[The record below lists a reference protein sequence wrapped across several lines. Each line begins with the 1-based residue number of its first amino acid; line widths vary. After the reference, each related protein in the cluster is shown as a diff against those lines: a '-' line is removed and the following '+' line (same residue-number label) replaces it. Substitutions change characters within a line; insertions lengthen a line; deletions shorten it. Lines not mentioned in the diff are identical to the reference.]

1 MSHEALEKRLAGLT
15 EEITHLQTQ
24 ISSLNDRFSRIESF
38 QQKLVTTSTEPLDDD
53 DQYSSIPDI
62 GSSEILDKVTKT
74 SLLPRIA
81 AVCFILVFALI
92 LRTLTDNNIINTQA
106 GSLIGVFYAAGLI
119 IWGVRLLKK
128 GSKLAAVFKTSGVF
142 LLYMIL
148 LETHTRF
155 ESFSSFFVYTC
166 LASVLLS
173 VSWVSIKNKL
183 SGFNTLG
190 IFGTALA
197 ASLIDFPQPHFGQL
211 HLLLLTA
218 NILAFIS
225 AKKIGKGEWN
235 RLLVFG
241 LTICMSILWTLR
253 LQAELNLNEVVP
265 AFVSLNWFIPITTLF
280 IASFTLMPIILVI
293 RKITFS
299 ILDLLLPCLSAIWLF
314 SLLNAGF
321 EAISSS
327 HLIIGA
333 SAAAWALLYAAF
345 SGFII
350 MKTDRD
356 VSALSS
362 MVIASYFLLVAA
374 LPNITGDIFPALII
388 WSFLGLG
395 LSMAARKYEL
405 NGLRFFSYAFQFI
418 ICIIGIVSGKLTAAT
433 TTPVISAVTAGLLM
447 TVTGYQFKMFR
458 SNPPSSLGFFR
469 HVDRTDKSC
478 ILLLITALISCF
490 MMLQIA
496 GYQILLALSSTADKD
511 LAGIQSL
518 LLNIGAMA
526 IFLRARKTKKKEL
539 LVIAIFLTIVNG
551 FKVFLYD
558 MFNTGSGPLVLSVLS
573 FGGVAA
579 VASLVLSKW
588 SLSDTD
594 SDN

>member
-1 MSHEALEKRLAGLT
+1 MSHEAFEKRLAGIT
-15 EEITHLQTQ
+15 EEITLLQAQ
-24 ISSLNDRFSRIESF
+24 VSSLNDRFSRIESF
-38 QQKLVTTSTEPLDDD
+38 QQKLAATNTEESLDV

-62 GSSEILDKVTKT
+62 DSSEILDKVAKT

-92 LRTLTDNNIINTQA
+92 LRTLTDNNIINTRA

-225 AKKIGKGEWN
+225 AKIIGKGEWN

-265 AFVSLNWFIPITTLF
+265 AFASLNWYIPITLLF
-280 IASFTLMPIILVI
+280 ITSFTLMPIILVI
-293 RKITFS
+293 RKTTFS
-299 ILDLLLPCLSAIWLF
+299 ILDLLLPFLSATWLF
-314 SLLNAGF
+314 SLLNAGL
-321 EAISSS
+321 EALSFSP
-327 HLIIGA
+327 LITGV
-333 SAAAWALLYAAF
+333 SAAAWALFYAAF
-345 SGFII
+345 SGSRIC
-350 MKTDRD
+350 KTDRD
-356 VSALSS
+356 VPALSA
-362 MVIASYFLLVAA
+362 MVIAAFFLLVAA
-374 LPNITGDIFPALII
+374 LPNITGDILPALII

-395 LSMAARKYEL
+395 LSMAAQKYEL
-405 NGLRFFSYAFQFI
+405 NGLRFFSYLFQSI
-418 ICIIGIVSGKLTAAT
+418 VCIIGIVSGKFIAAT
-433 TTPVISAVTAGLLM
+433 TTPVISGATAGLLM
-447 TVTGYQFKMFR
+447 TVSGYQFNMFR
-458 SNPPSSLGFFR
+458 RNPPSSHGFFK
-469 HVDRTDKSC
+469 HVDRSDNSC
-478 ILLLITALISCF
+478 ILLLVTALISCF
-490 MMLQIA
+490 MMLQIT
-496 GYQILLALSSTADKD
+496 GYQILLAISSTADKD
-511 LAGIQSL
+511 LPGIQSL

-526 IFLRARKTKKKEL
+526 IFLHARKTRKKEFL
-539 LVIAIFLTIVNG
+539 AIAVFLAIVNG

-588 SLSDTD
+588 SS
-594 SDN
+594 SGNNEN